1 MNEGSWKSVSRLF
14 GTDGVRGIANVGL
27 TPELAFSLGVAA
39 ASVLKLQCTGRPSM
53 LVGKDTRISGDMLEF
68 ALIAGITSAGVDAV
82 RLGILPTPGVAYL
95 TRHSEACAGVMIS
108 ASHNPFED
116 NGIKFFGADGF
127 KLLDAQEDEIERRME
142 RTEAADRPQREQIG
156 RVYDRHDEVVR
167 YRDFLSSTLKAD
179 LTGLH
184 VVVDAAN
191 GAAYELAKALFAER
205 GARVTL
211 LSVEPNGININV
223 GCGSTHPE
231 TLAQT
236 VKDLKADVGLAF
248 DGDADRLIAVDASG
262 EIVDGDRIML
272 ICAHHMKKH
281 GRLHDDT
288 LVTTVMS
295 NVGFVRAAQELGIR
309 LVRTAVGDRYV
320 MEAMREGHFSLGG
333 EQSGH
338 LIFLD
343 LTTTG
348 DGMLSALQLLD
359 VMAQEKKP
367 LHELA
372 AIMKSYPQVL
382 VNVRVKD
389 KTAWRTN
396 GSILQII
403 REIEDEIG
411 ENGRLLVRESGTE
424 SLVRVM
430 AEGPQESLVRAQ
442 VERIVDVIRRELETA

>member
-1 MNEGSWKSVSRLF
+1 MSRLF
-14 GTDGVRGIANVGL
+14 GTDGVRGVANVGL
-27 TPELAFSLGVAA
+27 TPELAFSLGFAA
-39 ASVLKLQCTGRPSM
+39 ALVLKQQCAGRPRVM
-53 LVGKDTRISGDMLEF
+53 VGKDTRISGDMLEF
-68 ALIAGITSAGVDAV
+68 ALIAGITAAGVDAV
-82 RLGILPTPGVAYL
+82 RLGVLPTPGVAYL
-95 TRHSEACAGVMIS
+95 TKHSDACAGVMIS

-142 RTEAADRPQREQIG
+142 RKEAEDRPQREQIG
-156 RVYDRHDEVVR
+156 RVYERHDEAFR
-167 YRDFLSSTLKAD
+167 YRDFLLSTLKAD
-179 LTGLH
+179 LKGLH

-191 GAAYELAKALFAER
+191 GAAYELAKTLFAAR

-211 LSVEPNGININV
+211 LSVEPNGVNINV
-223 GCGSTHPE
+223 ACGSTHPE
-231 TLAQT
+231 KLAQT
-236 VKDLKADVGLAF
+236 VKELKADIGLAF

-272 ICAHHMKKH
+272 ICAQHMKKC

-338 LIFLD
+338 MIFLD

-359 VMAQEKKP
+359 VMAQEKKT
-367 LHELA
+367 LKELA
-372 AIMKSYPQVL
+372 AIMQSYPQVL

-389 KTAWRTN
+389 KTAWKTN
-396 GSILQII
+396 DSILRVI
-403 REIEDEIG
+403 REIESEIG

-430 AEGPQESLVRAQ
+430 AEGPQEEQVRAQ